1 MAAATAAAASDA
13 TDGPVLS
20 LINKRIRALRKKQ
33 NRITQMEEA
42 VSQGKPINKEQEET
56 LKSKPSVLAAIDE
69 LEKLRQPLSA
79 AVADETQLALER
91 HTTTQ
96 NPPTLEKRADDDV
109 IGDLLNLLYFG
120 TMFDVKPQSEYT
132 STMLTRTHERG
143 CCLTYDYVTDDDAA
157 DLLGERDLD
166 SISALGGLLVS
177 RPVDSSL
184 SHKDALRRCVER
196 AKLWLANSAQPIEPD
211 SSVTYAGLREKL
223 TKIMGSDYFTTTPEM
238 RAPVDVAAA
247 AANFGLGVNVPVQGE
262 DELQYQ
268 HKEEHTEDV
277 QGNETYDDQY
287 CPVEENHK
295 VLFVSSDVYSYPL
308 FAYWQHVT
316 LSVMQGELKFENAA
330 EISAETE
337 TETETGKY
345 EAEGAQSYEGGQ
357 FVPRKSYQSQRGGRG
372 GGGDRRGYS
381 NGRRGR
387 GNGRGGGG
395 YQNGRTQY
403 YDQPGFYPRNYHN
416 NRGRGGRGG
425 AGGGNSYTHHGSAG
439 HAGNGPIES

>member
-20 LINKRIRALRKKQ
+20 LINKRLRALRKKQ

-96 NPPTLEKRADDDV
+96 NPQDPPTPETLEKRADDDA

-166 SISALGGLLVS
+166 SISALSGLLVS

-184 SHKDALRRCVER
+184 SHKDALQRCVER

-211 SSVTYAGLREKL
+211 SSVIYAGLREKL

-247 AANFGLGVNVPVQGE
+247 AANFGLGVNVPVQGG

-268 HKEEHTEDV
+268 HKMFIGYT
-277 QGNETYDDQY
+277 
-287 CPVEENHK
+287 
-295 VLFVSSDVYSYPL
+295 L
-308 FAYWQHVT
+308 FAYWQNVT
-316 LSVMQGELKFENAA
+316 PSVMQGELKFENAA

-337 TETETGKY
+337 TETGKY
-345 EAEGAQSYEGGQ
+345 EAEGAQSSEGGQ

-403 YDQPGFYPRNYHN
+403 YDQPGFYPRNYYN

>member
-20 LINKRIRALRKKQ
+20 LINKRLRALRKKQ

-96 NPPTLEKRADDDV
+96 NPQDPPTPETLEKRADDDA

-166 SISALGGLLVS
+166 SISALSGLLVS

-184 SHKDALRRCVER
+184 SHKDALQRCVER

-211 SSVTYAGLREKL
+211 SSVICKVALSLFNAGLREKL

-262 DELQYQ
+262 MS
-268 HKEEHTEDV
+268 
-277 QGNETYDDQY
+277 
-287 CPVEENHK
+287 C
-295 VLFVSSDVYSYPL
+295 S
-308 FAYWQHVT
+308 
-316 LSVMQGELKFENAA
+316 
-330 EISAETE
+330 IS
-337 TETETGKY
+337 
-345 EAEGAQSYEGGQ
+345 
-357 FVPRKSYQSQRGGRG
+357 
-372 GGGDRRGYS
+372 
-381 NGRRGR
+381 
-387 GNGRGGGG
+387 
-395 YQNGRTQY
+395 
-403 YDQPGFYPRNYHN
+403 
-416 NRGRGGRGG
+416 
-425 AGGGNSYTHHGSAG
+425 
-439 HAGNGPIES
+439 I